1 MGGQPRRVDAD
12 GLGLFVIE
20 PECGGHFVVDLIYD
34 GGSEMTLA
42 RIVSYLTILLGI
54 VWVLRSRSRTSG
66 KS

>member
-1 MGGQPRRVDAD
+1 VGGQPRRVDAD

-20 PECGGHFVVDLIYD
+20 PECGGHCVVDLIYD